1 LETPDT
7 ALCPAKPRFWDW
19 LHILSLDAP
28 IAACVWQWSLAHHHH
43 LQLPSAVYWGLAL
56 AAWGIYILDRT
67 LDGYS
72 TAPLDQ
78 TPRHDFYR
86 SRRGS
91 IFFFVLPTIAVAAGY
106 LALWEIPEG
115 LLWHVVAI
123 AIMVTVYLA
132 SFAAAQAKVA
142 RDLLF
147 SITGLGAII
156 LLSQLP
162 ISGDA
167 RLIASLGILAV
178 MFFVMARQ
186 FGANKK
192 ARVPK
197 EIAAGVLFAMG
208 CSAAIRFYAQEE
220 NILPPLLETAL
231 MSGLFIGNLTA
242 ISEAERCHLPGA
254 EGPMLPTAKWLTMTG
269 ILAILTWLQGS
280 RLPAGHHL
288 QTLALVIL
296 TGTALLAA
304 LRCARHR
311 LQPDSFRSLA
321 DLAVVLPLAIYWR

>member
-1 LETPDT
+1 METPNN
-7 ALCPAKPRFWDW
+7 ALRPAKPRPWDW

-28 IAACVWQWSLAHHHH
+28 IAACAWQWALAHHHH
-43 LQLPSAVYWGLAL
+43 LHLPPAAYWGLAL

-72 TAPLDQ
+72 TAAVDQ
-78 TPRHDFYR
+78 TARHDFYR
-86 SRRGS
+86 NCRAG
-91 IFFFVLPTIAVAAGY
+91 IFFGILPAITTVSAY
-106 LALWEIPEG
+106 LALWQIPEG

-132 SFAAAQAKVA
+132 SFAASQTKVA

-162 ISGDA
+162 ISGDV

-186 FGANKK
+186 FSKK
-192 ARVPK
+192 TGNRVPK

-208 CSAAIRFYAQEE
+208 CTAAIRFYAQEE

-231 MSGLFIGNLTA
+231 MSGLFICNLA
-242 ISEAERCHLPGA
+242 SISEAEHCHLAGA
-254 EGPMLPTAKWLTMTG
+254 QSPAIPTAKWLSLTA
-269 ILAILTWLQGS
+269 ILATLTWLQAS

-296 TGTALLAA
+296 AGSALLAF
-304 LRCARHR
+304 LRTLRQR
-311 LQPDSFRSLA
+311 LHPDSFRSLA
-321 DLAVVLPLAIYWR
+321 DLAVVLPLAIYWL